1 MLPMVSTHSS
11 FVRERLSR
19 QLTLAQLARHSE
31 APTESTMQVSDD
43 QSDVQ
48 WSVIRL
54 SFLFSG
60 GKLHARLPDLTLHHI
75 VTHSARVMASGGL
88 PDLPDLSVCT
98 FPLLV
103 PLLSSQNLSDL
114 KI

>member
-1 MLPMVSTHSS
+1 MLTRCPGMGSVVSDQAVMLSMVSTHSS

-48 WSVIRL
+48 
-54 SFLFSG
+54 
-60 GKLHARLPDLTLHHI
+60 
-75 VTHSARVMASGGL
+75 
-88 PDLPDLSVCT
+88 
-98 FPLLV
+98 
-103 PLLSSQNLSDL
+103 
-114 KI
+114 

>member
-1 MLPMVSTHSS
+1 MKVNELNKSIRVQAMLLKHLIYSELSSKHVETLGMLTRCPGMGSVVSDQAVMLPMVSTHSS

-48 WSVIRL
+48 
-54 SFLFSG
+54 
-60 GKLHARLPDLTLHHI
+60 
-75 VTHSARVMASGGL
+75 
-88 PDLPDLSVCT
+88 
-98 FPLLV
+98 
-103 PLLSSQNLSDL
+103 
-114 KI
+114 